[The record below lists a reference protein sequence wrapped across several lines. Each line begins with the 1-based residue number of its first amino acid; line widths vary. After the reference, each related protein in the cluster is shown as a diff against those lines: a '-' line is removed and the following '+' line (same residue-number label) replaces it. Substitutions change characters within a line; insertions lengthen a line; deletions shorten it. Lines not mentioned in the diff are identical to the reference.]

1 MTKQRRTR
9 NLDAIA
15 LGVDLC
21 VVDRTDR
28 QPAPLASWA
37 LSRMAPSHPDVRWTS
52 DRWEHVLTL
61 SLPKPAKRLF
71 TQTKRMKAEVRSMN
85 ALLAERNAL
94 LVPLAAHPFN
104 DGATLVHHAEDPANA
119 VLAKLFD
126 LRLPGWCN
134 SQIIGLQ
141 LPFSNDD
148 EFSRLHASVRLL
160 LPLLPAIGA
169 ASPFLRGEFTGIMSA
184 RMDACLHHV
193 DAAPEL
199 IGPVI
204 PEAVFSEED
213 YYRAVFSPMAQALVR
228 MDAAQV
234 LDHFSMNA
242 RAAVARFDRGDVE
255 LRVMDVQECVSANL
269 ALAELTMCVL
279 RAMGSGRWVSPYL
292 QRAWSEDDLY
302 PIFQQTVREGGQAVI
317 TNRDYLLMFGLMK
330 QEQMSAQKIW
340 QHLFVELYGDL
351 SHDCRRVLAHILE
364 HGCLAFRMLRK
375 VGRKPSPG
383 ALADLVDALGQCLA
397 KDELLP

>member
-1 MTKQRRTR
+1 MNKQRRTR
-9 NLDAIA
+9 DLDSIA
-15 LGVDLC
+15 LTMDLC
-21 VVDRTDR
+21 VVDHTTR
-28 QPAPLASWA
+28 QAAPLAAWA
-37 LSRMAPSHPDVRWTS
+37 LSRTASPTGEARWTS
-52 DRWEHVLTL
+52 ERREHVLTL
-61 SLPKPAKRLF
+61 SVSKPTKRPFSLA
-71 TQTKRMKAEVRSMN
+71 KRMKVEVRTMN

-94 LVPLAAHPFN
+94 LVPLAAHPFS
-104 DGATLVHHAEDPANA
+104 DGATQAHHAGDPANA

-126 LRLPGWCN
+126 LRLPGWSN
-134 SQIIGLQ
+134 SQITGLR

-169 ASPFLRGEFTGIMSA
+169 ASPFLRGAPTGIMSA
-184 RMDACLHHV
+184 RTDACLHHV
-193 DAAPEL
+193 EALPEL

-213 YYRAVFSPMAQALVR
+213 YYRTVFSPMAQALAR
-228 MDAAQV
+228 GDGGHV

-292 QRAWSEDDLY
+292 QRAWIEDDLY

-330 QEQMSAQKIW
+330 QDQMSAQKIW

-351 SHDCRRVLAHILE
+351 SDDCRRVLAHILE

-375 VGRKPSPG
+375 VGRKPSPA